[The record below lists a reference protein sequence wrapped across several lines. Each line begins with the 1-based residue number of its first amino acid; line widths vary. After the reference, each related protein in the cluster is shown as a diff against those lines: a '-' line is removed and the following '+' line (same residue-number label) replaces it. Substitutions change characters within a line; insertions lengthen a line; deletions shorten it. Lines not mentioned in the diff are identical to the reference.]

1 MSEFRIHHDVNELL
15 SLLHVR
21 GGDGAEGY
29 IDLLQKHR
37 TPYVNTTVSS
47 HSAKVK
53 LAEFSKTP
61 EDFLR
66 KYEELKSKNVR
77 NLDPL
82 VYLLSKLCE
91 DKETLQFLQQNAKER
106 SESSTNTTATTTTSY
121 SLPQTSTKMSMQ
133 ELDELRKKL
142 GNVTASSNAPL
153 PAEVTR
159 KMLRDKHNKKNP
171 TLPNP
176 VFPNWVY
183 DRPALLG
190 DFITSSGPSG
200 DPAVAIGT
208 MPLPAQEQALV
219 EDLLFVLVGVD
230 GRDITAQPVLGRQNR
245 SFIVDSTLDMS
256 IKELVNRILP
266 VASYYSTITR
276 FIEEKSSFEYGQ
288 VNHALTAAMRT
299 LMKEY
304 LILVT
309 QLEHLQ
315 RQGLL
320 SLQKLWFY
328 IQPTMR
334 TMEILASIASSVDKG
349 ECMGGAT
356 LSLLHDRTFNYTGDS
371 QAQELCLYLTKAAS
385 VPYFEILE
393 KWTYRGIIKDP
404 YSEFMVEEHELQKE
418 KIQEDY
424 NDKYWDQRYT
434 IVQHRIPSF
443 LQKMADKILSTGKYL
458 NVVRECGRDVTCPD
472 AKEVLYTLKERAY
485 VEQIEKAYNYASK
498 VLLDFLMEEKELVL
512 RLRSIKHYFLM
523 DKGDFFVHFMDLT
536 EEELKKP
543 VDDIVPPRLEALLEL
558 ALRMSTANTDP
569 FKDDLKIDLMPHD
582 VITQLLR
589 VLAIETKQE
598 KAIINA
604 EPTEVG
610 LSGLE
615 AFSFDYIVKWPLSLI
630 INRKA
635 LTRYQMLFRH
645 IFYCKHVE
653 RLLCNVW
660 ICNKDFKLYSSHCA
674 KWFAAAF
681 ALRQRMLNF
690 VQNIQYYMMFE
701 VMEPTWH
708 IMENNLKTASNIDDV
723 LCHHTSFL
731 DNCLKDC
738 MLTNPELLRIF
749 SKLMSVCVMFTS
761 CMQRFTQSKRLER
774 LSKEQGTMDGPP
786 TEREHA
792 EEAEKKRLNTKL
804 LPEHADT
811 LQSDAGFET
820 SVSKFDSS
828 FSTLLLDLLDKLSIY
843 STNDCEH
850 SMISIIYRLDFNGF
864 YTERLEKMAIERSQK
879 ASATLDGFIPVI
891 CEAAIRSHRRR
902 DFYGRLLVSMI
913 HRVVMFTA
921 RGEPVTEQRA
931 PSWGTNMFS
940 LWLIW
945 VCLVQSSAMLSHVE
959 RYDVVTPRR
968 QKRSLQDNQEHCYYQ
983 GHIEGNEGLFTVCD
997 YSGYVRAQQQV
1008 YLIEPLGQSEE
1019 GGHAVYRPEDLKTI
1033 NSSSNT
1039 PPLYDQ
1045 DQAHDPRLSSLFRSR
1060 SRKTQPVAGPQKFV
1074 ELFVVVDN
1082 TEYKL
1087 YGSETKSRVLGAI
1100 NHVDKL
1106 YRALNIRVMLVG
1118 LEIWTYRDYMDVDTN
1133 SETTLDHFLLWRQA
1147 DLLKRIKHD
1156 NAQFVTGKDFDGNTV
1171 GLANK
1176 FAMCTENSGGV
1187 NQDHHGNP
1195 IGLAST
1201 IAHEMGHKLWL
1212 PSCLSRPSSITN
1224 IAAGPS
1230 CGNNLLDPG
1239 EECDCGPVEECQN
1252 PCCDAWTCRLTEGFQ
1267 CAQGEC
1273 CNNCQLQPA
1282 GGVCRESAS
1291 DCDLPEYCTG
1301 ESEQCP
1307 EDSFEMNGKP
1317 CYDQAHGYCSN
1328 GQCPTHQQHC
1338 WRLFG
1343 QEEASP
1349 SQVKRADFRLLGL
1362 ECKLAVDD
1370 DKSRNIDMVPKGTK
1384 CGPNKVCLDNRC
1396 VDISVYGKKEDCS
1409 KKCNNNGYA
1418 DLPQVQSGIIAGVCA
1433 ALSILL
1439 TVTVVTA
1446 GLMCC
1451 KKDNTDNFTYKR
1463 KGNSA
1468 PDKLNPIF
1476 QDGSVKDRPQISAPT
1491 FMASTATQAYAP
1503 LVVTVTPSRAAPQ
1516 ATPLPP
1522 SLPPP
1527 SKAQVESSPQAAL
1540 TRLCGGRVHFKHC
1553 SVVPQLISLNAAKPA
1568 PPPVPPVKP
1577 SPPPAARVKPSP
1589 PPAARVKP
1597 SPPPPPPAKPQTLR
1611 LT

>member
-37 TPYVNTTVSS
+37 TPYVTTTVSA

-106 SESSTNTTATTTTSY
+106 SESSVNPTSSITASY
-121 SLPQTSTKMSMQ
+121 TLAPTCTKMSMQ

-153 PAEVTR
+153 
-159 KMLRDKHNKKNP
+159 
-171 TLPNP
+171 
-176 VFPNWVY
+176 
-183 DRPALLG
+183 
-190 DFITSSGPSG
+190 
-200 DPAVAIGT
+200 
-208 MPLPAQEQALV
+208 EQALV
-219 EDLLFVLVGVD
+219 EDLLFVLIGVD

-276 FIEEKSSFEYGQ
+276 WVGKRNIYQCLISQLDADLVFLSPSFIEEKSSFEYGQ

-349 ECMGGAT
+349 ECMGGST

-393 KWTYRGIIKDP
+393 KWIYRGIIKDP

-485 VEQIEKAYNYASK
+485 VEQIEKAFNYASK
-498 VLLDFLMEEKELVL
+498 VLLDFLMEEKELVS
-512 RLRSIKHYFLM
+512 RL
-523 DKGDFFVHFMDLT
+523 
-536 EEELKKP
+536 
-543 VDDIVPPRLEALLEL
+543 RLEALLEL

-569 FKDDLKIDLMPHD
+569 FKDDLKIDLMAHD

-589 VLAIETKQE
+589 VLAIETKLE
-598 KAIINA
+598 KSIIN
-604 EPTEVG
+604 TEQTDAA

-645 IFYCKHVE
+645 MFYCKHVE

-660 ICNKDFKLYSSHCA
+660 ISNKDSRQYSLHSA
-674 KWFAAAF
+674 KWFSAAF

-708 IMENNLKTASNIDDV
+708 MLENNLKTASNIDDV

-738 MLTNPELLRIF
+738 MLTNPELLKIF
-749 SKLMSVCVMFTS
+749 SKLMSVCVMFTK
-761 CMQRFTQSKRLER
+761 CMQRFTQSMRLER
-774 LSKEQGTMDGPP
+774 LSLEQGPMDGLPSQ
-786 TEREHA
+786 RDHA
-792 EEAEKKRLNTKL
+792 DEAEKKRLTTKFL
-804 LPEHADT
+804 TEHADGP
-811 LQSDAGFET
+811 QSDAGFEAT
-820 SVSKFDSS
+820 ISKFDSN
-828 FSTLLLDLLDKLSIY
+828 FSMLLLDLLDKLSIY

-850 SMISIIYRLDFNGF
+850 SMISIIYR
-864 YTERLEKMAIERSQK
+864 
-879 ASATLDGFIPVI
+879 
-891 CEAAIRSHRRR
+891 
-902 DFYGRLLVSMI
+902 
-913 HRVVMFTA
+913 
-921 RGEPVTEQRA
+921 
-931 PSWGTNMFS
+931 
-940 LWLIW
+940 
-945 VCLVQSSAMLSHVE
+945 
-959 RYDVVTPRR
+959 
-968 QKRSLQDNQEHCYYQ
+968 QEHLK
-983 GHIEGNEGLFTVCD
+983 I
-997 YSGYVRAQQQV
+997 SGSSGCGSTSNGTELRAQV
-1008 YLIEPLGQSEE
+1008 LDRFP
-1019 GGHAVYRPEDLKTI
+1019 RP
-1033 NSSSNT
+1033 
-1039 PPLYDQ
+1039 
-1045 DQAHDPRLSSLFRSR
+1045 AGLFRSR
-1060 SRKTQPVAGPQKFV
+1060 SWKTQPVSDTQRFV

-1082 TEYKL
+1082 SEYKR
-1087 YGSETKSRVLGAI
+1087 YGSQTKARILQVV

-1106 YRALNIRVMLVG
+1106 YRPLNIRVVLVG
-1118 LEIWTYRDYMDVDTN
+1118 LEIWSHRDFIDVHLN
-1133 SETTLDHFLLWRQA
+1133 SETTLDRFLLWRQA
-1147 DLLKRIKHD
+1147 DLLQRTKHD
-1156 NAQFVTGKDFDGNTV
+1156 NAQLVTGRDFYGDTV

-1176 FAMCTENSGGV
+1176 FAMCTDNSGGV
-1187 NQDHHGNP
+1187 NQDHHDNP

-1201 IAHEMGHKLWL
+1201 VAHEMGHNFGLSHDSADCVCGPSHRSGNCVMAEKLRTASQEF
-1212 PSCLSRPSSITN
+1212 PEFFSSCSVEQLADFLERARPGCLHRPSSAQT
-1224 IAAGPS
+1224 IAVGPR
-1230 CGNNLLDPG
+1230 CGNAMLDPG
-1239 EECDCGPVEECQN
+1239 EQCDCGTVEECTDA
-1252 PCCDAWTCRLTEGFQ
+1252 CCDASTCRLTEGAQ
-1267 CAQGEC
+1267 CAHGRC
-1273 CNNCQLQPA
+1273 CENCQFKHA
-1282 GGVCRESAS
+1282 RSVCRKSAS

-1301 ESEQCP
+1301 VSGVCP
-1307 EDSFEMNGKP
+1307 EDSFVMNGKP
-1317 CYDQAHGYCSN
+1317 CHDQAPGFCYN
-1328 GQCPTHQQHC
+1328 GQCPSHEQHC

-1343 QEEASP
+1343 PGARVGSDLCFDLNKRGKEDTNCGRSRYGYVPCTAANLKCGSIFCEGGGESITG
-1349 SQVKRADFRLLGL
+1349 KRASYSVRSI
-1362 ECKLAVDD
+1362 ECKIAVDD
-1370 DKSRNIDMVPKGTK
+1370 DGARTMDMVPTGAR
-1384 CGPNKVCLDNRC
+1384 CGPNKVCINGRC
-1396 VDISVYGKKEDCS
+1396 VDVSVYGHEEDCAQ
-1409 KKCNNNGYA
+1409 KCNNNGVCNHKKECHCNPSWAPPYCDSLYEEASQGQAGRAA
-1418 DLPQVQSGIIAGVCA
+1418 DVCVV
-1433 ALSILL
+1433 LSILL
-1439 TVTVVTA
+1439 VFA
-1446 GLMCC
+1446 ALAGGLMCC
-1451 KKDNTDNFTYKR
+1451 KKDKYMSKR
-1463 KGNSA
+1463 KGQSA
-1468 PDKLNPIF
+1468 AGQLNA
-1476 QDGSVKDRPQISAPT
+1476 VKERPEISPPT
-1491 FMASTATQAYAP
+1491 LMESTAAQVCAP
-1503 LVVTVTPSRAAPQ
+1503 LMETVIPSRPAPQ
-1516 ATPLPP
+1516 PP
-1522 SLPPP
+1522 
-1527 SKAQVESSPQAAL
+1527 K
-1540 TRLCGGRVHFKHC
+1540 
-1553 SVVPQLISLNAAKPA
+1553 
-1568 PPPVPPVKP
+1568 KP
-1577 SPPPAARVKPSP
+1577 STSHPELMGPL
-1589 PPAARVKP
+1589 
-1597 SPPPPPPAKPQTLR
+1597 PPAKPLPPMSKAQ
-1611 LT
+1611 

>member
-37 TPYVNTTVSS
+37 TPYVTTTVSA

-91 DKETLQFLQQNAKER
+91 DKETLQFLQQNAKDR
-106 SESSTNTTATTTTSY
+106 SESSANTTTTTSY
-121 SLPQTSTKMSMQ
+121 SVPPTSTKMSMQ

-142 GNVTASSNAPL
+142 GNVTASSN

-171 TLPNP
+171 TQPNP

-183 DRPALLG
+183 DRPALIG
-190 DFITSSGPSG
+190 DFITSPTPAA

-208 MPLPAQEQALV
+208 LPLPSQEQALV
-219 EDLLFVLVGVD
+219 EDLLFVLIGVD
-230 GRDITAQPVLGRQNR
+230 GRDVTAQPVLGRQNR
-245 SFIVDSTLDMS
+245 SFIVDATLDMS

-320 SLQKLWFY
+320 TLQKLWFY

-349 ECMGGAT
+349 ECMGGST
-356 LSLLHDRTFNYTGDS
+356 LSFLHDRTFNYTGDS

-393 KWTYRGIIKDP
+393 KWIYRGIIRDP

-498 VLLDFLMEEKELVL
+498 VLLDFLMEEKELVS

-604 EPTEVG
+604 EQADVA

-645 IFYCKHVE
+645 MFYCKHVE

-660 ICNKDFKLYSSHCA
+660 ITNKDFKEYSLHSA
-674 KWFAAAF
+674 KWFSAAF

-708 IMENNLKTASNIDDV
+708 VMENNLKTASNIDDV

-749 SKLMSVCVMFTS
+749 SKLMSVCVMFTN
-761 CMQRFTQSKRLER
+761 CMQVSSARCSVHTEH
-774 LSKEQGTMDGPP
+774 EAGPTLP
-786 TEREHA
+786 A
-792 EEAEKKRLNTKL
+792 GVDYIVKNSNDF
-804 LPEHADT
+804 LPEPADAV
-811 LQSDAGFET
+811 LSDAGLEVT
-820 SVSKFDSS
+820 IGKFDGN

-879 ASATLDGFIPVI
+879 A
-891 CEAAIRSHRRR
+891 AA
-902 DFYGRLLVSMI
+902 
-913 HRVVMFTA
+913 
-921 RGEPVTEQRA
+921 
-931 PSWGTNMFS
+931 
-940 LWLIW
+940 
-945 VCLVQSSAMLSHVE
+945 
-959 RYDVVTPRR
+959 
-968 QKRSLQDNQEHCYYQ
+968 
-983 GHIEGNEGLFTVCD
+983 
-997 YSGYVRAQQQV
+997 
-1008 YLIEPLGQSEE
+1008 
-1019 GGHAVYRPEDLKTI
+1019 
-1033 NSSSNT
+1033 
-1039 PPLYDQ
+1039 
-1045 DQAHDPRLSSLFRSR
+1045 
-1060 SRKTQPVAGPQKFV
+1060 
-1074 ELFVVVDN
+1074 
-1082 TEYKL
+1082 
-1087 YGSETKSRVLGAI
+1087 
-1100 NHVDKL
+1100 
-1106 YRALNIRVMLVG
+1106 
-1118 LEIWTYRDYMDVDTN
+1118 
-1133 SETTLDHFLLWRQA
+1133 
-1147 DLLKRIKHD
+1147 
-1156 NAQFVTGKDFDGNTV
+1156 
-1171 GLANK
+1171 
-1176 FAMCTENSGGV
+1176 
-1187 NQDHHGNP
+1187 
-1195 IGLAST
+1195 
-1201 IAHEMGHKLWL
+1201 
-1212 PSCLSRPSSITN
+1212 
-1224 IAAGPS
+1224 
-1230 CGNNLLDPG
+1230 
-1239 EECDCGPVEECQN
+1239 
-1252 PCCDAWTCRLTEGFQ
+1252 
-1267 CAQGEC
+1267 
-1273 CNNCQLQPA
+1273 
-1282 GGVCRESAS
+1282 
-1291 DCDLPEYCTG
+1291 
-1301 ESEQCP
+1301 
-1307 EDSFEMNGKP
+1307 
-1317 CYDQAHGYCSN
+1317 
-1328 GQCPTHQQHC
+1328 
-1338 WRLFG
+1338 
-1343 QEEASP
+1343 
-1349 SQVKRADFRLLGL
+1349 
-1362 ECKLAVDD
+1362 
-1370 DKSRNIDMVPKGTK
+1370 
-1384 CGPNKVCLDNRC
+1384 
-1396 VDISVYGKKEDCS
+1396 
-1409 KKCNNNGYA
+1409 
-1418 DLPQVQSGIIAGVCA
+1418 
-1433 ALSILL
+1433 
-1439 TVTVVTA
+1439 
-1446 GLMCC
+1446 
-1451 KKDNTDNFTYKR
+1451 
-1463 KGNSA
+1463 
-1468 PDKLNPIF
+1468 
-1476 QDGSVKDRPQISAPT
+1476 
-1491 FMASTATQAYAP
+1491 
-1503 LVVTVTPSRAAPQ
+1503 
-1516 ATPLPP
+1516 
-1522 SLPPP
+1522 
-1527 SKAQVESSPQAAL
+1527 
-1540 TRLCGGRVHFKHC
+1540 
-1553 SVVPQLISLNAAKPA
+1553 
-1568 PPPVPPVKP
+1568 
-1577 SPPPAARVKPSP
+1577 
-1589 PPAARVKP
+1589 
-1597 SPPPPPPAKPQTLR
+1597 
-1611 LT
+1611 

>member
-37 TPYVNTTVSS
+37 TPYVTTTVSA

-106 SESSTNTTATTTTSY
+106 SESSANTTSTTTTSY

-171 TLPNP
+171 TQPNP
-176 VFPNWVY
+176 VYPNWVY
-183 DRPALLG
+183 DRPALIG
-190 DFITSSGPSG
+190 DFITSPTPQGE
-200 DPAVAIGT
+200 PAVPVGT
-208 MPLPAQEQALV
+208 LPLGTQEQALV
-219 EDLLFVLVGVD
+219 EDLLFVLIGVD

-245 SFIVDSTLDMS
+245 SFIVDPTLDMS
-256 IKELVNRILP
+256 VKELVNRILP

-334 TMEILASIASSVDKG
+334 TMEILSSIASSVDKG
-349 ECMGGAT
+349 ECMGGST

-393 KWTYRGIIKDP
+393 KWIYRGIIKDP

-498 VLLDFLMEEKELVL
+498 VLLDFLMEEKELVS

-536 EEELKKP
+536 EEEMKKP

-604 EPTEVG
+604 DPPDVA

-645 IFYCKHVE
+645 MFYCKHVE

-660 ICNKDFKLYSSHCA
+660 ISNKDFRQYSLHSA

-708 IMENNLKTASNIDDV
+708 VMENNLKMASNIDDV

-749 SKLMSVCVMFTS
+749 SKLMSVCVMFTN
-761 CMQRFTQSKRLER
+761 CMQRFTQSMRLER
-774 LSKEQGTMDGPP
+774 LSMEQGTMDEPSAQSEQADEP
-786 TEREHA
+786 
-792 EEAEKKRLNTKL
+792 EKKRLTTKFL
-804 LPEHADT
+804 ADHADS
-811 LQSDAGFET
+811 LQTDASFEAT
-820 SVSKFDSS
+820 ISKFDSN
-828 FSTLLLDLLDKLSIY
+828 FSMLLLDLLDKLSIY

-864 YTERLEKMAIERSQK
+864 YTERLERMAIERSQK
-879 ASATLDGFIPVI
+879 A
-891 CEAAIRSHRRR
+891 AA
-902 DFYGRLLVSMI
+902 
-913 HRVVMFTA
+913 
-921 RGEPVTEQRA
+921 
-931 PSWGTNMFS
+931 
-940 LWLIW
+940 
-945 VCLVQSSAMLSHVE
+945 
-959 RYDVVTPRR
+959 
-968 QKRSLQDNQEHCYYQ
+968 
-983 GHIEGNEGLFTVCD
+983 
-997 YSGYVRAQQQV
+997 
-1008 YLIEPLGQSEE
+1008 
-1019 GGHAVYRPEDLKTI
+1019 
-1033 NSSSNT
+1033 
-1039 PPLYDQ
+1039 
-1045 DQAHDPRLSSLFRSR
+1045 
-1060 SRKTQPVAGPQKFV
+1060 
-1074 ELFVVVDN
+1074 
-1082 TEYKL
+1082 
-1087 YGSETKSRVLGAI
+1087 
-1100 NHVDKL
+1100 
-1106 YRALNIRVMLVG
+1106 
-1118 LEIWTYRDYMDVDTN
+1118 
-1133 SETTLDHFLLWRQA
+1133 
-1147 DLLKRIKHD
+1147 
-1156 NAQFVTGKDFDGNTV
+1156 
-1171 GLANK
+1171 
-1176 FAMCTENSGGV
+1176 
-1187 NQDHHGNP
+1187 
-1195 IGLAST
+1195 
-1201 IAHEMGHKLWL
+1201 
-1212 PSCLSRPSSITN
+1212 
-1224 IAAGPS
+1224 
-1230 CGNNLLDPG
+1230 
-1239 EECDCGPVEECQN
+1239 
-1252 PCCDAWTCRLTEGFQ
+1252 
-1267 CAQGEC
+1267 
-1273 CNNCQLQPA
+1273 
-1282 GGVCRESAS
+1282 
-1291 DCDLPEYCTG
+1291 
-1301 ESEQCP
+1301 
-1307 EDSFEMNGKP
+1307 
-1317 CYDQAHGYCSN
+1317 
-1328 GQCPTHQQHC
+1328 
-1338 WRLFG
+1338 
-1343 QEEASP
+1343 
-1349 SQVKRADFRLLGL
+1349 
-1362 ECKLAVDD
+1362 
-1370 DKSRNIDMVPKGTK
+1370 
-1384 CGPNKVCLDNRC
+1384 
-1396 VDISVYGKKEDCS
+1396 
-1409 KKCNNNGYA
+1409 
-1418 DLPQVQSGIIAGVCA
+1418 
-1433 ALSILL
+1433 
-1439 TVTVVTA
+1439 
-1446 GLMCC
+1446 
-1451 KKDNTDNFTYKR
+1451 
-1463 KGNSA
+1463 
-1468 PDKLNPIF
+1468 
-1476 QDGSVKDRPQISAPT
+1476 
-1491 FMASTATQAYAP
+1491 
-1503 LVVTVTPSRAAPQ
+1503 
-1516 ATPLPP
+1516 
-1522 SLPPP
+1522 
-1527 SKAQVESSPQAAL
+1527 
-1540 TRLCGGRVHFKHC
+1540 
-1553 SVVPQLISLNAAKPA
+1553 
-1568 PPPVPPVKP
+1568 
-1577 SPPPAARVKPSP
+1577 
-1589 PPAARVKP
+1589 
-1597 SPPPPPPAKPQTLR
+1597 
-1611 LT
+1611 

>member
-37 TPYVNTTVSS
+37 TPYVTTTVSA

-106 SESSTNTTATTTTSY
+106 SESSANTTSTTTTSY

-142 GNVTASSNAPL
+142 GNVTASSN

-171 TLPNP
+171 TQPNP

-183 DRPALLG
+183 DRPALIG
-190 DFITSSGPSG
+190 DFITSPTPQGE
-200 DPAVAIGT
+200 PAVPVGT
-208 MPLPAQEQALV
+208 LPLGTQEQALV
-219 EDLLFVLVGVD
+219 EDLLFVLIGVD

-245 SFIVDSTLDMS
+245 SFIVDPTLDMS
-256 IKELVNRILP
+256 VKELVNRILP

-334 TMEILASIASSVDKG
+334 TMEILSSIASSVDKG
-349 ECMGGAT
+349 ECMGGST

-393 KWTYRGIIKDP
+393 KWIYRGIIKDP

-498 VLLDFLMEEKELVL
+498 VLLDFLMEEKELVS
-512 RLRSIKHYFLM
+512 RGYFLHPLL
-523 DKGDFFVHFMDLT
+523 FQIACLVIITQIYLLPSLWCIFSPDLDT
-536 EEELKKP
+536 
-543 VDDIVPPRLEALLEL
+543 
-558 ALRMSTANTDP
+558 
-569 FKDDLKIDLMPHD
+569 IDLMPHD

-604 EPTEVG
+604 DPPDVA

-645 IFYCKHVE
+645 MFYCKHVE

-660 ICNKDFKLYSSHCA
+660 ISNKDFRQYSLHSA

-708 IMENNLKTASNIDDV
+708 VMETNLKMASNIDDV

-749 SKLMSVCVMFTS
+749 SKLMSVCVMFTN
-761 CMQRFTQSKRLER
+761 CMQRFTQSMRLER
-774 LSKEQGTMDGPP
+774 LSMEQGTMDEPSAQSEQADEP
-786 TEREHA
+786 
-792 EEAEKKRLNTKL
+792 EKKRLTTKFL
-804 LPEHADT
+804 ADHADS
-811 LQSDAGFET
+811 LQTDASIEAT
-820 SVSKFDSS
+820 ISKFDSN
-828 FSTLLLDLLDKLSIY
+828 FSMLLLDLLDKLSIY

-864 YTERLEKMAIERSQK
+864 YTERLERMAIERSQK
-879 ASATLDGFIPVI
+879 A
-891 CEAAIRSHRRR
+891 AA
-902 DFYGRLLVSMI
+902 
-913 HRVVMFTA
+913 
-921 RGEPVTEQRA
+921 
-931 PSWGTNMFS
+931 
-940 LWLIW
+940 
-945 VCLVQSSAMLSHVE
+945 
-959 RYDVVTPRR
+959 
-968 QKRSLQDNQEHCYYQ
+968 
-983 GHIEGNEGLFTVCD
+983 
-997 YSGYVRAQQQV
+997 
-1008 YLIEPLGQSEE
+1008 
-1019 GGHAVYRPEDLKTI
+1019 
-1033 NSSSNT
+1033 
-1039 PPLYDQ
+1039 
-1045 DQAHDPRLSSLFRSR
+1045 
-1060 SRKTQPVAGPQKFV
+1060 
-1074 ELFVVVDN
+1074 
-1082 TEYKL
+1082 
-1087 YGSETKSRVLGAI
+1087 
-1100 NHVDKL
+1100 
-1106 YRALNIRVMLVG
+1106 
-1118 LEIWTYRDYMDVDTN
+1118 
-1133 SETTLDHFLLWRQA
+1133 
-1147 DLLKRIKHD
+1147 
-1156 NAQFVTGKDFDGNTV
+1156 
-1171 GLANK
+1171 
-1176 FAMCTENSGGV
+1176 
-1187 NQDHHGNP
+1187 
-1195 IGLAST
+1195 
-1201 IAHEMGHKLWL
+1201 
-1212 PSCLSRPSSITN
+1212 
-1224 IAAGPS
+1224 
-1230 CGNNLLDPG
+1230 
-1239 EECDCGPVEECQN
+1239 
-1252 PCCDAWTCRLTEGFQ
+1252 
-1267 CAQGEC
+1267 
-1273 CNNCQLQPA
+1273 
-1282 GGVCRESAS
+1282 
-1291 DCDLPEYCTG
+1291 
-1301 ESEQCP
+1301 
-1307 EDSFEMNGKP
+1307 
-1317 CYDQAHGYCSN
+1317 
-1328 GQCPTHQQHC
+1328 
-1338 WRLFG
+1338 
-1343 QEEASP
+1343 
-1349 SQVKRADFRLLGL
+1349 
-1362 ECKLAVDD
+1362 
-1370 DKSRNIDMVPKGTK
+1370 
-1384 CGPNKVCLDNRC
+1384 
-1396 VDISVYGKKEDCS
+1396 
-1409 KKCNNNGYA
+1409 
-1418 DLPQVQSGIIAGVCA
+1418 
-1433 ALSILL
+1433 
-1439 TVTVVTA
+1439 
-1446 GLMCC
+1446 
-1451 KKDNTDNFTYKR
+1451 
-1463 KGNSA
+1463 
-1468 PDKLNPIF
+1468 
-1476 QDGSVKDRPQISAPT
+1476 
-1491 FMASTATQAYAP
+1491 
-1503 LVVTVTPSRAAPQ
+1503 
-1516 ATPLPP
+1516 
-1522 SLPPP
+1522 
-1527 SKAQVESSPQAAL
+1527 
-1540 TRLCGGRVHFKHC
+1540 
-1553 SVVPQLISLNAAKPA
+1553 
-1568 PPPVPPVKP
+1568 
-1577 SPPPAARVKPSP
+1577 
-1589 PPAARVKP
+1589 
-1597 SPPPPPPAKPQTLR
+1597 
-1611 LT
+1611 

>member
-37 TPYVNTTVSS
+37 TPYVTTTVSA

-91 DKETLQFLQQNAKER
+91 DKETLPFLQQNAKER
-106 SESSTNTTATTTTSY
+106 SESSANTTSTSTTSY
-121 SLPQTSTKMSMQ
+121 TLPQTSTKMSMQ

-142 GNVTASSNAPL
+142 GNVTARGNTL
-153 PAEVTR
+153 IRAEVTR

-171 TLPNP
+171 TQPNP

-190 DFITSSGPSG
+190 DFITSPSPPG
-200 DPAVAIGT
+200 DPAVAVGT

-349 ECMGGAT
+349 ECMGGST

-393 KWTYRGIIKDP
+393 KWIYRGIIKDP

-472 AKEVLYTLKERAY
+472 AREVLYTLKERAY

-498 VLLDFLMEEKELVL
+498 VLLAFLMEEKELVS

-569 FKDDLKIDLMPHD
+569 FKDDLKVGTSCQSVVVFELCCACWPSRPSRKKPSSTRTPRRHKLFNLTLTLFKPICPH
-582 VITQLLR
+582 ILTRNNLC
-589 VLAIETKQE
+589 
-598 KAIINA
+598 
-604 EPTEVG
+604 
-610 LSGLE
+610 
-615 AFSFDYIVKWPLSLI
+615 
-630 INRKA
+630 RKA

-645 IFYCKHVE
+645 LFYCKHVE

-660 ICNKDFKLYSSHCA
+660 ISNKDFKLYSLHCGT
-674 KWFAAAF
+674 FN
-681 ALRQRMLNF
+681 RMLNF

-761 CMQRFTQSKRLER
+761 CMQRFTQSIRLER
-774 LSKEQGTMDGPP
+774 LSQEQGTKDGPLAQS
-786 TEREHA
+786 EHA
-792 EEAEKKRLNTKL
+792 EEAEKKRLITKSL
-804 LPEHADT
+804 TEHADSH
-811 LQSDAGFET
+811 QSDAGLEAT
-820 SVSKFDSS
+820 ISKFDSN

-879 ASATLDGFIPVI
+879 ASA
-891 CEAAIRSHRRR
+891 
-902 DFYGRLLVSMI
+902 
-913 HRVVMFTA
+913 
-921 RGEPVTEQRA
+921 
-931 PSWGTNMFS
+931 
-940 LWLIW
+940 
-945 VCLVQSSAMLSHVE
+945 
-959 RYDVVTPRR
+959 
-968 QKRSLQDNQEHCYYQ
+968 
-983 GHIEGNEGLFTVCD
+983 
-997 YSGYVRAQQQV
+997 
-1008 YLIEPLGQSEE
+1008 
-1019 GGHAVYRPEDLKTI
+1019 
-1033 NSSSNT
+1033 
-1039 PPLYDQ
+1039 
-1045 DQAHDPRLSSLFRSR
+1045 
-1060 SRKTQPVAGPQKFV
+1060 
-1074 ELFVVVDN
+1074 
-1082 TEYKL
+1082 
-1087 YGSETKSRVLGAI
+1087 
-1100 NHVDKL
+1100 
-1106 YRALNIRVMLVG
+1106 
-1118 LEIWTYRDYMDVDTN
+1118 
-1133 SETTLDHFLLWRQA
+1133 
-1147 DLLKRIKHD
+1147 
-1156 NAQFVTGKDFDGNTV
+1156 
-1171 GLANK
+1171 
-1176 FAMCTENSGGV
+1176 
-1187 NQDHHGNP
+1187 
-1195 IGLAST
+1195 
-1201 IAHEMGHKLWL
+1201 
-1212 PSCLSRPSSITN
+1212 
-1224 IAAGPS
+1224 
-1230 CGNNLLDPG
+1230 
-1239 EECDCGPVEECQN
+1239 
-1252 PCCDAWTCRLTEGFQ
+1252 
-1267 CAQGEC
+1267 
-1273 CNNCQLQPA
+1273 
-1282 GGVCRESAS
+1282 
-1291 DCDLPEYCTG
+1291 
-1301 ESEQCP
+1301 
-1307 EDSFEMNGKP
+1307 
-1317 CYDQAHGYCSN
+1317 
-1328 GQCPTHQQHC
+1328 
-1338 WRLFG
+1338 
-1343 QEEASP
+1343 
-1349 SQVKRADFRLLGL
+1349 
-1362 ECKLAVDD
+1362 
-1370 DKSRNIDMVPKGTK
+1370 
-1384 CGPNKVCLDNRC
+1384 
-1396 VDISVYGKKEDCS
+1396 
-1409 KKCNNNGYA
+1409 
-1418 DLPQVQSGIIAGVCA
+1418 
-1433 ALSILL
+1433 
-1439 TVTVVTA
+1439 
-1446 GLMCC
+1446 
-1451 KKDNTDNFTYKR
+1451 
-1463 KGNSA
+1463 
-1468 PDKLNPIF
+1468 
-1476 QDGSVKDRPQISAPT
+1476 
-1491 FMASTATQAYAP
+1491 
-1503 LVVTVTPSRAAPQ
+1503 
-1516 ATPLPP
+1516 
-1522 SLPPP
+1522 
-1527 SKAQVESSPQAAL
+1527 
-1540 TRLCGGRVHFKHC
+1540 
-1553 SVVPQLISLNAAKPA
+1553 
-1568 PPPVPPVKP
+1568 
-1577 SPPPAARVKPSP
+1577 
-1589 PPAARVKP
+1589 
-1597 SPPPPPPAKPQTLR
+1597 
-1611 LT
+1611 

>member
-190 DFITSSGPSG
+190 DFITSSGPTG
-200 DPAVAIGT
+200 DPVVAIGT

-804 LPEHADT
+804 LSEHADT

-820 SVSKFDSS
+820 SISKFDSN

-879 ASATLDGFIPVI
+879 ASA
-891 CEAAIRSHRRR
+891 
-902 DFYGRLLVSMI
+902 
-913 HRVVMFTA
+913 
-921 RGEPVTEQRA
+921 
-931 PSWGTNMFS
+931 
-940 LWLIW
+940 
-945 VCLVQSSAMLSHVE
+945 
-959 RYDVVTPRR
+959 
-968 QKRSLQDNQEHCYYQ
+968 
-983 GHIEGNEGLFTVCD
+983 
-997 YSGYVRAQQQV
+997 
-1008 YLIEPLGQSEE
+1008 
-1019 GGHAVYRPEDLKTI
+1019 
-1033 NSSSNT
+1033 
-1039 PPLYDQ
+1039 
-1045 DQAHDPRLSSLFRSR
+1045 
-1060 SRKTQPVAGPQKFV
+1060 
-1074 ELFVVVDN
+1074 
-1082 TEYKL
+1082 
-1087 YGSETKSRVLGAI
+1087 
-1100 NHVDKL
+1100 
-1106 YRALNIRVMLVG
+1106 
-1118 LEIWTYRDYMDVDTN
+1118 
-1133 SETTLDHFLLWRQA
+1133 
-1147 DLLKRIKHD
+1147 
-1156 NAQFVTGKDFDGNTV
+1156 
-1171 GLANK
+1171 
-1176 FAMCTENSGGV
+1176 
-1187 NQDHHGNP
+1187 
-1195 IGLAST
+1195 
-1201 IAHEMGHKLWL
+1201 
-1212 PSCLSRPSSITN
+1212 
-1224 IAAGPS
+1224 
-1230 CGNNLLDPG
+1230 
-1239 EECDCGPVEECQN
+1239 
-1252 PCCDAWTCRLTEGFQ
+1252 
-1267 CAQGEC
+1267 
-1273 CNNCQLQPA
+1273 
-1282 GGVCRESAS
+1282 
-1291 DCDLPEYCTG
+1291 
-1301 ESEQCP
+1301 
-1307 EDSFEMNGKP
+1307 
-1317 CYDQAHGYCSN
+1317 
-1328 GQCPTHQQHC
+1328 
-1338 WRLFG
+1338 
-1343 QEEASP
+1343 
-1349 SQVKRADFRLLGL
+1349 
-1362 ECKLAVDD
+1362 
-1370 DKSRNIDMVPKGTK
+1370 
-1384 CGPNKVCLDNRC
+1384 
-1396 VDISVYGKKEDCS
+1396 
-1409 KKCNNNGYA
+1409 
-1418 DLPQVQSGIIAGVCA
+1418 
-1433 ALSILL
+1433 
-1439 TVTVVTA
+1439 
-1446 GLMCC
+1446 
-1451 KKDNTDNFTYKR
+1451 
-1463 KGNSA
+1463 
-1468 PDKLNPIF
+1468 
-1476 QDGSVKDRPQISAPT
+1476 
-1491 FMASTATQAYAP
+1491 
-1503 LVVTVTPSRAAPQ
+1503 
-1516 ATPLPP
+1516 
-1522 SLPPP
+1522 
-1527 SKAQVESSPQAAL
+1527 
-1540 TRLCGGRVHFKHC
+1540 
-1553 SVVPQLISLNAAKPA
+1553 
-1568 PPPVPPVKP
+1568 
-1577 SPPPAARVKPSP
+1577 
-1589 PPAARVKP
+1589 
-1597 SPPPPPPAKPQTLR
+1597 
-1611 LT
+1611 